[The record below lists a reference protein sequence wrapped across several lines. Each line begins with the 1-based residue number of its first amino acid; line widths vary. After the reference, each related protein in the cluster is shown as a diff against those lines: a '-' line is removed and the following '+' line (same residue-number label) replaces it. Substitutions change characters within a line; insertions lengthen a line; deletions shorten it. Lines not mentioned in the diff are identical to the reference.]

1 VINLKRRKLL
11 LVVLVI
17 LLAVSLTACGGN
29 KPAPDPGAQ
38 APSGPDGSEPITEK
52 AADLLEFA
60 MPNLEQKLSEGKIT
74 QEFMDD
80 IISQINKGEIT
91 NKLQLMAKLA
101 PYL

>member
-1 VINLKRRKLL
+1 MSTLKRKKLL
-11 LVVLVI
+11 LVILVV
-17 LLAVSLTACGGN
+17 LLAVSLAACGSS
-29 KPAPDPGAQ
+29 KPAPDPQ
-38 APSGPDGSEPITEK
+38 APNGPDGSEPITEK